1 MIPNQ
6 LFRWVCVAACGSCLA
21 LASGTESV
29 PIENAQVLLIDEAS
43 VSARDAGVVNE
54 VLVRAGDM
62 VEQGQVLVRMDDQL
76 MAVQRDAAELEARVA
91 ELESQNDID
100 LRYARKSED
109 VSRAELERMLQANRT
124 YARSVSQ
131 SELAQ
136 TKLVAE
142 RSELAAEQAARDLE
156 TKNVTV
162 DLRRK
167 QVELW
172 EHRLEMTRIAAP
184 MAGMVVEV
192 IPHVGEWLQ
201 TGEPAVRMVRL
212 DRLRIKGFVD
222 GHQFDRSLTGARA
235 TFKTS
240 VPPRGENVEFVG
252 KIVFVSPRVIPNSN
266 QLEFWADI
274 DNPDFRLRPGA
285 QGRLEISID

>member
-1 MIPNQ
+1 
-6 LFRWVCVAACGSCLA
+6 
-21 LASGTESV
+21 
-29 PIENAQVLLIDEAS
+29 
-43 VSARDAGVVNE
+43 
-54 VLVRAGDM
+54 
-62 VEQGQVLVRMDDQL
+62 
-76 MAVQRDAAELEARVA
+76 
-91 ELESQNDID
+91 
-100 LRYARKSED
+100 
-109 VSRAELERMLQANRT
+109 MLQANRT

-136 TKLVAE
+136 TRLVAE

-156 TKNVTV
+156 SKNVTV

-172 EHRLEMTRIAAP
+172 ERRIDMTRITAP

-192 IPHVGEWLQ
+192 LPHVGEWLQ

-222 GHQFDRSLTGARA
+222 GQKFDQSLKGARV
-235 TFKTS
+235 TFRTS
-240 VPPRGENVEFVG
+240 VPPRGDTAEFVG
-252 KIVFVSPRVIPNSN
+252 EIVFVSPRVIPNSN

-285 QGRLEISID
+285 QGRLEIRLD